1 MITPFYLTARLLR
14 RDSGGLIAMLVLVA
28 LVLLVNPLIADSIGG
43 GAGLQNILDAM
54 PPALRAFTQTQPEFI
69 AASGLAGFLSVSFT
83 HPVYLAVASVA
94 LVGFAAR
101 GLAGEMERGT
111 IQLALSRPI
120 SRPSVYLSRVFG
132 VIAVAVLLSVVGPLG
147 MLLGLA
153 LARPAGEFDRVNF
166 VYAGITTFFLFWA
179 IGGLTLLGSAAADT
193 GGRCVAWA
201 TSGLVISYFVDYF
214 ASLWDVLEPIEPLS
228 VLDYFD
234 PGQALVNGWVE
245 VSDLIVLGVVGAVG
259 CLAGLVVFVRR
270 DLPS

>member
-1 MITPFYLTARLLR
+1 VITPFHLTARLLR
-14 RDSGGLIAMLVLVA
+14 RDGAGLIAMLALVA

-43 GAGLQNILDAM
+43 GAGLESILEAL

-83 HPVYLAVASVA
+83 HPVYLAVACVA

-111 IQLALSRPI
+111 IQLALARPI
-120 SRPSVYLSRVFG
+120 SRPSVYLSRVYG
-132 VIAVAVLLSVVGPLG
+132 VIAVAVLLSVVGPIG
-147 MLLGLA
+147 MLIGLE
-153 LARPAGEFDRVNF
+153 LAKPAGEFDRVNF
-166 VYAGITTFFLFWA
+166 VFAGISTFFLFWS

-201 TSGLVISYFVDYF
+201 TTGLVISYFVDYF
-214 ASLWDVLEPIEPLS
+214 ASLWDALEPLEPLS
-228 VLDYFD
+228 ILDYFD
-234 PGQALVNGWVE
+234 PGQALVNGQIE
-245 VSDLIVLGVVGAVG
+245 ATNLIVLGLVGAVG